1 MWGAPAGVDSASS
14 RRTNRLRV
22 RVVTDGTTDRGGRDR
37 RFGAPGIRY
46 GATMRRGYAL
56 LIAIAVAIVLFH
68 EFTSRFAQGNG
79 KGNAHGSALRA
90 EDFVWAIPAI
100 ALGAAVGAMLVVA
113 SASRAGLSVLERLG
127 LPGLGGDARARA
139 NGLVWGAVGLL
150 AVHFTGAAFD
160 VFPGGHEAVAALM
173 AMALGYGTF
182 RLHRHAIEHEAY
194 RTFNLVAM
202 LLAVGCLA
210 SMSITPTGEWWTLNF
225 STLGTSDDFAAACF
239 NIAIVVAG
247 AGIAAMSGALTHAVA
262 APRYAA
268 RRGGVTAMRVLIIV
282 IGVGLIGV
290 GLVPID
296 GATDLHNAAAS
307 AAAAAF
313 AVLCLGVQLWARR
326 LPTSLIVASY
336 ASIAIEVIAMIGY
349 DGIGVFNLTVFEV
362 VAFTLVF
369 AWLIALVA
377 MTHASPEAS
386 DAAVRRHVARTRQ
399 VPHPIGTRDA
409 AGRWART
416 TTRGSP
422 AGHHSSRASR
432 PSRPLAMHDVQRALC
447 RRTDGADEPP
457 DGLVIA

>member
-1 MWGAPAGVDSASS
+1 
-14 RRTNRLRV
+14 
-22 RVVTDGTTDRGGRDR
+22 
-37 RFGAPGIRY
+37 
-46 GATMRRGYAL
+46 MRRGYAL

-68 EFTSRFAQGNG
+68 EFTTRFSNG
-79 KGNAHGSALRA
+79 KGHEYGSALRP
-90 EDFVWAIPAI
+90 EDFVWALPAI
-100 ALGAAVGAMLVVA
+100 AIGAAVGAMLVVA

-150 AVHFTGAAFD
+150 GVHFTGAAFD
-160 VFPGGHEAVAALM
+160 VFPGGHEVAAALL
-173 AMALGYGTF
+173 AAALGYGTF

-194 RTFNLVAM
+194 RTFNLLAM

-210 SMSITPTGEWWTLNF
+210 SMSITPTGAWWTLNF

-247 AGIAAMSGALTHAVA
+247 AGMAAMSGALTHAVA

-268 RRGGVTAMRVLIIV
+268 RRGGVTAMRVLVIV
-282 IGVGLIGV
+282 IGVGLMGV

-296 GATDLHNAAAS
+296 GATDLHNAAAL

-326 LPTSLIVASY
+326 LPTSLIIASY
-336 ASIAIEVIAMIGY
+336 AAIAIEVIAMIGY

-377 MTHASPEAS
+377 MTHASPETSGAGARS
-386 DAAVRRHVARTRQ
+386 HVARTRQ
-399 VPHPIGTRDA
+399 VPQPIAARDA

-416 TTRGSP
+416 TTRGGPS
-422 AGHHSSRASR
+422 GHHSSRASR
-432 PSRPLAMHDVQRALC
+432 PSRMHAMHDVQRALC

-457 DGLVIA
+457 DGLVVA